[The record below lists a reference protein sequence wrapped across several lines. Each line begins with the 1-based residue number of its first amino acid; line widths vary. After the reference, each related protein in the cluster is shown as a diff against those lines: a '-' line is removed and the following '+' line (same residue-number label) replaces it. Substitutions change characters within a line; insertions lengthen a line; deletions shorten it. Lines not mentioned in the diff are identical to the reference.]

1 LQEVDDD
8 EHVSPAVSENIG
20 WVQSMKAIMARMKE
34 QISQVYVLSAF
45 ICLLHQVVLV
55 VGEILVHVGF
65 PEGRSPKEVSSRVF
79 LNLRRN
85 HKYRNNSLFMRMWE
99 HIRIGRSPLGITP

>member
-34 QISQVYVLSAF
+34 QISQVYVLSAHF
-45 ICLLHQVVLV
+45 AI
-55 VGEILVHVGF
+55 
-65 PEGRSPKEVSSRVF
+65 
-79 LNLRRN
+79 
-85 HKYRNNSLFMRMWE
+85 
-99 HIRIGRSPLGITP
+99 